1 MYNPVIH
8 KDVSLGSRSLPRPTS
23 ASSAKLARQR
33 FRSRSRSPGRSQ
45 LSLVLCP
52 DFVEHPEGM
61 REYGSNSNHGSPI
74 HSPRPASPMIMPGKS
89 RNSNQFHF
97 RNNIASANNPLLP
110 HAIARTRGTE
120 VLRDTASLPC
130 SPVFARLGATS
141 RFANVTR
148 ELSLPSS
155 PNLPRIH
162 VQDYDPNVSM

>member
-1 MYNPVIH
+1 MIH
-8 KDVSLGSRSLPRPTS
+8 KDVALGSRSLPRPAS
-23 ASSAKLARQR
+23 ASSRQR

-52 DFVEHPEGM
+52 DFIEHPEGM
-61 REYGSNSNHGSPI
+61 REYGGSNHGSPL
-74 HSPRPASPMIMPGKS
+74 HSPRPASPMIILGKS
-89 RNSNQFHF
+89 RNSSQFNF
-97 RNNIASANNPLLP
+97 RNNIASSTSANNPLMP

-141 RFANVTR
+141 RFTNVTR

-162 VQDYDPNVSM
+162 VQDYDPNVSIKY

>member
-1 MYNPVIH
+1 MLH
-8 KDVSLGSRSLPRPTS
+8 KDVSLCTRSLPRPTS
-23 ASSAKLARQR
+23 SSSAKSLAKQR
-33 FRSRSRSPGRSQ
+33 LRSRSRSPGRSQ

-61 REYGSNSNHGSPI
+61 REYGSNHGSPL
-74 HSPRPASPMIMPGKS
+74 HSPRPASPMMMSGKS
-89 RNSNQFHF
+89 RNSSQFNF

-141 RFANVTR
+141 RFTNVTR

-162 VQDYDPNVSM
+162 VQDYDPNVSI